1 MAIDI
6 HRATTPQDLA
16 GARELILTSLHDDQ
30 GYGFQPQWH
39 WDLDHL
45 TEVYVD
51 NPRQAMVVAVDEG
64 TVVGTCAA
72 RIGGSASPP
81 HPAWLADHYAD
92 RANVVQL
99 VRLVTDPRLRR
110 KASAAA
116 SSTPPSRS
124 SAPRAG
130 IASSTSTPTP
140 RSPARSS
147 SGAVRAWSRPMTP
160 AATRGTIVSRR
171 STSSCPC
178 TRPCPPDPESATGG
192 TAYGPAPSACRRPPP
207 DSEESSGGLGH
218 PVGRVR
224 ARKPALTR
232 EIS

>member
-1 MAIDI
+1 MTPAPPTVSCQLPSIAAELHYRVGMAIDI

-16 GARELILTSLHDDQ
+16 GARELILTSVNDDQ

-72 RIGGSASPP
+72 GIGGSASPP
-81 HPAWLADHYAD
+81 NPAWLADHYAD

-110 KASAAA
+110 KGLGRRLVDA
-116 SSTPPSRS
+116 T
-124 SAPRAG
+124 
-130 IASSTSTPTP
+130 IAF
-140 RSPARSS
+140 
-147 SGAVRAWSRPMTP
+147 VRAEGGYRVIYLHTNAKIPGALEFWRGAGLVETYDARGDEGDDRFETVHFELPLHATVP
-160 AATRGTIVSRR
+160 A
-171 STSSCPC
+171 
-178 TRPCPPDPESATGG
+178 
-192 TAYGPAPSACRRPPP
+192 
-207 DSEESSGGLGH
+207 
-218 PVGRVR
+218 
-224 ARKPALTR
+224 
-232 EIS
+232 

>member
-45 TEVYVD
+45 TEVHVD
-51 NPRQAMVVAVDEG
+51 DPRQAMVVAVDEG

-92 RANVVQL
+92 RANVVHL

-110 KASAAA
+110 KGL
-116 SSTPPSRS
+116 SRRLVD
-124 SAPRAG
+124 AT
-130 IASSTSTPTP
+130 IAF
-140 RSPARSS
+140 
-147 SGAVRAWSRPMTP
+147 VRAEGGYRVIYLHTNAKIPGALEFWRGAGLVETYDARGDEGDDRFETVHFELPLHATVP
-160 AATRGTIVSRR
+160 A
-171 STSSCPC
+171 
-178 TRPCPPDPESATGG
+178 
-192 TAYGPAPSACRRPPP
+192 
-207 DSEESSGGLGH
+207 
-218 PVGRVR
+218 
-224 ARKPALTR
+224 
-232 EIS
+232 